1 MDATYGV
8 PGRQG
13 LLVTLDASQASVEDL
28 SVDAGIN
35 RGDVHCLRG
44 IDPLGADLQPPAPPT
59 LGMQELCSRFPV
71 PAGKAIAA
79 QVEAALFE
87 PAIDQCSL
95 VNATRH
101 PLFLIEH
108 ARHPRAYYEDRRLPS
123 AQGST
128 ERFSFSVYGKK
139 DPDRERSVWATAP
152 SGTYVVRAGA
162 ALGGTEGTVDLLF
175 AVTRLVGAIDPHPTR
190 TGPTTPVV
198 PESHVPILI
207 EYGLDG
213 GIAGSMRVVV
223 TADGQAVYTRGGA
236 QPVRFPVPPET
247 MGELR
252 AALARVDFGKL
263 SPTYGSAS
271 GPDRQVEVIAYQG
284 KTVRVASGGPS
295 ELRRVAAV
303 LNQLLD
309 EGSRRR

>member
-1 MDATYGV
+1 V

-13 LLVTLDASQASVEDL
+13 LLVTLDATQASVEDL

-35 RGDVHCLRG
+35 RSDLHCLRG

-59 LGMQELCSRFPV
+59 LGLEELCSRLPV
-71 PAGKAIAA
+71 PAAKAIAG
-79 QVEAALFE
+79 QVEAVSFE
-87 PAIDQCSL
+87 PAIEQCWL
-95 VNATRH
+95 VDASRH
-101 PLFLIEH
+101 PLFIIEH

-123 AQGST
+123 AGGST

-139 DPDRERSVWATAP
+139 DPERERSVWSTAP
-152 SGTYVVRAGA
+152 SGTYVVRAGGV
-162 ALGGTEGTVDLLF
+162 LGGTGTEDHLF
-175 AVTRLVGAIDPHPTR
+175 GVTRLVAAIDPRPTP
-190 TGPTTPVV
+190 TGPNTPGV
-198 PESHVPILI
+198 PNSNVPILI

-213 GIAGSMRVVV
+213 GIGGTTRVVV

-236 QPVRFPVPPET
+236 QPVRFPVPPEA
-247 MGELR
+247 MGDLR

-263 SPTYGSAS
+263 SPSYGSAS
-271 GPDRQVEVIAYQG
+271 GPDTQVEVIAYQG

-303 LNQLLD
+303 LNRLLE
-309 EGSRRR
+309 EGSRHR